1 MSEETDGQDSRAPH
15 SDQQPDPQL
24 EAAEELLRVVL
35 GLTGGVIFEFNAEG
49 RYLAIWTRSDE
60 LLAAP
65 REVLLGRTIADVLGP
80 TVAAPFLERIHRV
93 LATQKP
99 ERFEYS
105 LDVAGGLRWFS
116 ADALLVPQR
125 QSVVFLVRDISHQK
139 MLEQS
144 LLQADRLAA
153 LGTLSAGVAHEV
165 SNPLGY
171 VTSNL
176 NFASK
181 TVAEVLGSLKKG
193 EGGPDPAWLE
203 TVLQDCADALSE
215 AREGTTRIRHVV
227 SDLKTFARGADQ
239 GGGGA
244 DVRRALEAALNMARL
259 EIRHRAQL
267 VKHLEAVPPVRGSE
281 ARLGQVFLNL
291 LLNAAQAIPEGAPDT
306 NRVEVRLSAEDQ
318 WVVVELEDTGAGIPP
333 ELLKRI
339 FDPFFSTKPAGVG
352 TGLGLSICHGI
363 VTEMGGEITVKSSV
377 GQGTCFRVRL
387 PIVDGS
393 QSQSGGGPSRSEST

>member
-1 MSEETDGQDSRAPH
+1 MNEPRDERASEAPR
-15 SDQQPDPQL
+15 PEGWLNTQL

-35 GLTGGVIFEFNAEG
+35 GLTDGIIFEFNAEG

-65 REVLLGRTIADVLGP
+65 REVLMGRTIADVLGP

-93 LATQKP
+93 LATQKS

-105 LDVAGGLRWFS
+105 MDVAGGTRWFS

-125 QSVVFLVRDISHQK
+125 QSVVCLVRDITHQK
-139 MLEQS
+139 TLEQR

-153 LGTLSAGVAHEV
+153 LGTLAAGVAHEV
-165 SNPLGY
+165 NNPLSY
-171 VTSNL
+171 VSSNL
-176 NFASK
+176 NFASE

-193 EGGPDPAWLE
+193 EGGTERSWLE
-203 TVLQDCADALSE
+203 PALQDCADALSE
-215 AREGTTRIRHVV
+215 AQEGTTRIRHVV
-227 SDLKTFARGADQ
+227 SDLKMFARGEDA
-239 GGGGA
+239 GVSGA
-244 DVRRALEAALNMARL
+244 DVKRAFEAAVNMAML
-259 EIRHRAQL
+259 EFRHKAHL
-267 VKHLEAVPPVRGSE
+267 VKLLEAVPLVRGSE

-291 LLNAAQAIPEGAPDT
+291 LINAAQAIPEGAPDT
-306 NRVEVRLSAEDQ
+306 NRVEVRLGVEDR
-318 WVVVELEDTGAGIPP
+318 WVVAEIEDTGAGIPP

-352 TGLGLSICHGI
+352 TGLGLSICYGI
-363 VTEMGGEITVKSSV
+363 VTELGGEITVKSCV

-387 PIVDGS
+387 PVVDDRRS
-393 QSQSGGGPSRSEST
+393 Q